1 MSKEYSEKYRGFTI
15 RRSGNGLTIYD
26 DNECYAK
33 RLETLIV
40 HSAKAEIDEILK
52 NNR

>member
-26 DNECYAK
+26 NNECYVK
-33 RLETLIV
+33 RMKTLIV
-40 HSAKAEIDEILK
+40 RSAKTEIDEILK
-52 NNR
+52 NSK